1 MEEYETQKRK
11 DEEFCE
17 FSIPFFPISFFFL
30 LFFLKKAF
38 QLIGIIRECR
48 KEEDKINRNARQAGL
63 GMKAVAVSKGAKFAG
78 TEDTNFVIR
87 GVRNML
93 VTQRLNTDQ
102 LLSLLI

>member
-1 MEEYETQKRK
+1 MR
-11 DEEFCE
+11 
-17 FSIPFFPISFFFL
+17 
-30 LFFLKKAF
+30 
-38 QLIGIIRECR
+38 
-48 KEEDKINRNARQAGL
+48 GL

>member
-1 MEEYETQKRK
+1 MKRRRGK
-11 DEEFCE
+11 MKSFASSLFLFFHFP
-17 FSIPFFPISFFFL
+17 FSFVF
-30 LFFLKKAF
+30 FFLKKAF